1 MTNNQHQEDEA
12 SHEHDVEEIQNLDFD
27 FESVRAS
34 IQRDKKFAQ
43 RDKKAARARLE
54 SFESF
59 SSSFSSSEKDESE
72 SSFSEKKSF
81 SSNEKKLNS
90 NVFESTSR
98 SRSIDFRVKKKAR
111 YYKKSR
117 RQKTRMIFV
126 SYISHR
132 FLSQFADLN
141 NVQSESFRR

>member
-12 SHEHDVEEIQNLDFD
+12 FHEHDVQKIQNLNFD
-27 FESVRAS
+27 SESVRAS

-43 RDKKAARARLE
+43 RDKKAARARFE

-59 SSSFSSSEKDESE
+59 SSSFSSSKKNESK

-90 NVFESTSR
+90 NVFDSAFR
-98 SRSIDFRVKKKAR
+98 SRSSDFRVEKKAR

-117 RQKTRMIFV
+117 RSKNANDLRKLYFSQIFITV
-126 SYISHR
+126 R
-132 FLSQFADLN
+132 
-141 NVQSESFRR
+141 